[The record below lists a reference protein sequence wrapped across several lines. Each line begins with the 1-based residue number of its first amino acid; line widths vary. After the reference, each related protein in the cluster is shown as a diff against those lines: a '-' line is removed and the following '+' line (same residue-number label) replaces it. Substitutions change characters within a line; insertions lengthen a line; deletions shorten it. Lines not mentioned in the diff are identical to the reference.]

1 MKTLLIRGG
10 TLQQRRAAARVAS
23 QIATQ
28 HYGAE
33 LSEVDGAHAGFCDG
47 RFHLIAIRAMPN
59 SGRAPSGSDDISLDL
74 DRFPSPTC
82 RALVFALR
90 RAVYHLVINTPGWM
104 LRRAARQQQPIPDE
118 HEQLKGRQRLS
129 HHATQRT
136 QQRRRAA

>member
-1 MKTLLIRGG
+1 MKTLLIRGA
-10 TLQQRRAAARVAS
+10 TLPQRAAAARVAG
-23 QIATQ
+23 QIAAQ
-28 HYGAE
+28 HYSVE
-33 LSEVDGAHAGFCDG
+33 LSDVDGALVGAGNS
-47 RFHLIAIRAMPN
+47 RFHLIAIRADSARGGP
-59 SGRAPSGSDDISLDL
+59 RLGSDDIVVDL